1 MTTIGNIGIGLFIL
15 LLLWIGALI
24 IFVVGVKLQSNLS
37 WIALVLATFI
47 TIVLLL
53 FPTNKSLLQE
63 EIDIDVSNIFKS
75 MNNFIIMYIFRKR
88 ITASSTKTSCW

>member
-63 EIDIDVSNIFKS
+63 EIDIDVSNILKVCEQ
-75 MNNFIIMYIFRKR
+75 FIMMYIFRKR
-88 ITASSTKTSCW
+88 ITASFTKTSCW